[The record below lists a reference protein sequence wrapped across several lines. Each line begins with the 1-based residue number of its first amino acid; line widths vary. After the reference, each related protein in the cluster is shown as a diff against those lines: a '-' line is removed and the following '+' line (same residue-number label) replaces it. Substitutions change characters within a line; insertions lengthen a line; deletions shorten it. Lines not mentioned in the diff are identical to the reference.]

1 MYSLILLS
9 ALMGPCDAAEC
20 AVDVA
25 VNVEVKA
32 RPTPI
37 RKAVRFVRD
46 RKPVRTQIA
55 RLREVRPVRR
65 GLVRLARR
73 VRR

>member
-1 MYSLILLS
+1 MNSLILLS
-9 ALMGPCDAAEC
+9 ALMGPCDAVEC
-20 AVDVA
+20 TVDVA

-32 RPTPI
+32 LPTPI
-37 RKAVRFVRD
+37 RKAVRFVRNH
-46 RKPVRTQIA
+46 KPVRTRFA
-55 RLREVRPVRR
+55 RLREAKPVRR

>member
-9 ALMGPCDAAEC
+9 ALMGPCDAVEC
-20 AVDVA
+20 TVDVA

-32 RPTPI
+32 RRQPI

-65 GLVRLARR
+65 GLARLARR